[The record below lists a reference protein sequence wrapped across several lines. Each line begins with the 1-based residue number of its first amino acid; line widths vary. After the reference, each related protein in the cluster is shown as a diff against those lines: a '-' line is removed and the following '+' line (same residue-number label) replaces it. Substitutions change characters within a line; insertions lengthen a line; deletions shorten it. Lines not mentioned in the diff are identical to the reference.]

1 MKINLTNPFFSVILF
16 LIYVG
21 TSCSGLYL
29 MKAAESWKIPSFFVG
44 FTLYGLGALMWMGIL
59 RLFPLSFAF
68 PIAAGSLVIG
78 TTLTGF
84 FLLHETVSVWHLS
97 GSLLIISGITLI
109 ASKL

>member
-1 MKINLTNPFFSVILF
+1 VKINLTNPFVSIIVF
-16 LIYVG
+16 LIYVV

-29 MKAAESWKIPSFFVG
+29 IKAADNWKTPSFLIG
-44 FTLYGLGALMWMGIL
+44 FTLYGIGALMWMGIL

-78 TTLTGF
+78 TTITGV
-84 FLLHETVSVWHLS
+84 FLLHETVSIWHLS
-97 GSLLIISGITLI
+97 GAFLIIFGITLI